1 MKGLGNLGNTCYFNC
16 ALQCLLQV
24 PQLSNFLILKNYKG
38 PCEFTR
44 EYQDTVRTVW
54 LNKEKKFEVPAK
66 LLGIFKKKCPQFN
79 NFEQH
84 DSQEA
89 FLCLLDILDK
99 SLSVIRKVFYGKM
112 VQETICPSG
121 TSRVYEDTPMTI
133 MFPTNETPSLENI
146 LKNHQ
151 KWSTL
156 ENFTDSK
163 GKTHHV
169 SSTRTLFWTAPP
181 ILAFTFRMYHSK
193 IMIDVPETFDLTP
206 YMHKDGDRS
215 TGTEY
220 VLFTSCKHRGSVRGG
235 HYVAMTMHKNQWYL
249 KDDDDIQKLEKFPSK
264 DHHYFIMYKKILYN
278 SK

>member
-24 PQLSNFLILKNYKG
+24 PQLSNFLILKNYDG
-38 PCEFTR
+38 PCEFTK
-44 EYQDTVRTVW
+44 EYQCTVRSMW
-54 LNKEKKFEVPAK
+54 LNKNCNFEVPVK
-66 LLGIFKKKCPQFN
+66 LLSIFKKKYPQFD
-79 NFEQH
+79 NFEQQ

-99 SLSVIRKVFYGKM
+99 SLSIIRKVFYSKM
-112 VQETICPSG
+112 VQETICPSE

-133 MFPTNETPSLENI
+133 VFPMDGTPSLENI
-146 LKNHQ
+146 LKGHQ

-156 ENFTDSK
+156 ENFTDSR
-163 GKTHHV
+163 GKTHYV

-193 IMIDVPETFDLTP
+193 IMIEVPNVFDLAP

-215 TGTEY
+215 TGTQY
-220 VLFTSCKHRGSVRGG
+220 VLFASCKHRGSVHGG
-235 HYVAMTMHKNQWYL
+235 HYLAVTMHRNQWYM
-249 KDDDDIQKLEKFPSK
+249 KDDDSITKMEKFPSK
-264 DHHYFIMYKKILYN
+264 DHHYFILYKKLF
-278 SK
+278 